1 MLEVGT
7 TTQVELTA
15 NQVIPFTTVLYDTN
29 DDSHFDSTS
38 NALTID
44 KSGYY
49 TAKGIFTF
57 APTEAGDASVY
68 LYINGSSSPTVTA
81 TFTTSAEN
89 QKVSFVI
96 PSKVIRTIPTFADTS
111 VPVTFVVSP
120 AGTLYNANASLF
132 RER

>member
-1 MLEVGT
+1 MLEVGN
-7 TTQVELTA
+7 TTQVDLTA
-15 NQVIPFTTVLYDTN
+15 NQVIPFTNVLYDTN
-29 DDSHFDSTS
+29 NDSHFDSTS
-38 NALTID
+38 NAMMID

-49 TAKGIFTF
+49 IAKGNFTF

-68 LYINGSSSPTVTA
+68 LYINGSESPTVTA
-81 TFTTSAEN
+81 TFTTSSAN

-111 VPVTFVVSP
+111 VPVTFVVST
-120 AGTLYNANASLF
+120 AGTLYNANASLT